1 MQLANLKLRHFRN
14 HIDSYIQFGGGTN
27 LLLGD
32 NGEGK
37 TNVLEAIS
45 YLCLTKSFHTSSDAL
60 ALNFGADLFEIEG
73 TFLGSAGSEHHVRV
87 AYSKSPVEKAVLV
100 DKRRVEPFTA
110 LIGRFPIVIFSPEHM
125 AIASG
130 APAERRKF
138 VDLVISQSSSVYLQ
152 DLIAYRKVLRQRN
165 KILRDGKL
173 QRTDSSALLAPWDE
187 QMVILGAALMNK
199 RRQFIAEFGDF
210 VTTAYHHLIGA
221 VEEPSIEYQP
231 MIPLAKHLDDSGIR
245 DLLRR
250 EIEQARPA
258 EMRAGLTLV
267 GPQRD
272 ELVFRIN
279 RNDVRSFASQ
289 GQQKTFLVALKIAEF
304 FYLKDRAGEAPILL
318 LDDIFSELDEHRAN
332 ELLQFV
338 GGLSQT
344 FITST
349 SVRLFE
355 NGTVFADSQKRFLVR
370 NGNVSEYQL
379 AGLG

>member
-1 MQLANLKLRHFRN
+1 MQLTNLRLRHFRN
-14 HIDSYIQFGGGTN
+14 HIDSFIQFGGGTN

-45 YLCLTKSFHTSSDAL
+45 YLCLTRSFHASSDVL
-60 ALNFGADLFEIEG
+60 ALNFDAELFEIEG
-73 TFLGSAGSEHHVRV
+73 TFIGGAGSEHHVRV

-138 VDLVISQSSSVYLQ
+138 IDLVISQSSSVYLQ
-152 DLIAYRKVLRQRN
+152 DLVAYRKVLRQRN
-165 KILRDGKL
+165 KILRDAKL
-173 QRTDSSALLAPWDE
+173 HRTDPSALLAPWDE
-187 QMVILGAALMNK
+187 QMVILGAALMN
-199 RRQFIAEFGDF
+199 RRKQFIAEFQEF
-210 VTTAYHHLIGA
+210 VSSAYHHLIGA

-231 MIPLAKHLDDSGIR
+231 MIPIATHLDDSGIR

-250 EIEQARPA
+250 AIEEAKPA
-258 EMRAGLTLV
+258 EMRAGLSLV

-272 ELVFRIN
+272 ELVFKIN
-279 RNDVRSFASQ
+279 GLDVRSFASQ

-304 FYLKDRAGEAPILL
+304 FYLKDRGGETPILL

-349 SVRLFE
+349 SLRLFE
-355 NGTVFADSQKRFLVR
+355 NGAGFTDSHKRFLIQ

-379 AGLG
+379 AGLA